1 MSKFYLNIKWSK
13 QENCIADFSLK
24 NKIKHTQKKL
34 VDFDSVNI
42 VQDKFFLGRIKIY

>member
-1 MSKFYLNIKWSK
+1 MKQARKLHSRFFIK
-13 QENCIADFSLK
+13 K
-24 NKIKHTQKKL
+24 NKIKHTHKKKL